1 MAYASASDIASL
13 TKNLVGGASSFDTS
27 TSPTLTQVNA
37 WLTSGCAMIETVL
50 GAAVT
55 NDKALYGVA
64 VEANAL
70 YGAWMAERSR
80 TNARTTAEERTRADM
95 LRRDFF
101 DHLKWLQQYGLS
113 RAGVAPTSLAYA
125 GGISAADKESVLSDE
140 DRVRPRFTRGHFRN
154 REVSLDDTSAS

>member
-64 VEANAL
+64 IEANAL

-95 LRRDFF
+95 LRRDFL

-113 RAGVAPTSLAYA
+113 RA
-125 GGISAADKESVLSDE
+125 
-140 DRVRPRFTRGHFRN
+140 
-154 REVSLDDTSAS
+154 